1 MATDPKYGRR
11 DFFKDSVISVAKAA
25 KEFSSHAEGV
35 PEKPAPVMRTDWL
48 RPPGAAGEAI
58 FLERCTKCSDC
69 MKACPH
75 QSIVIHQDGTPVIF
89 PDQMPCYLCD
99 DTPCIAA
106 CATEALL
113 PVGSVQEARMGM
125 AVVNHRLC
133 TAGQGCHACVSK
145 CPTDALA
152 MDFDAQR
159 LVVSGERCV
168 GCGMC
173 EHICRTVNDHIA
185 IRVTPLRLMEPTPL

>member
-35 PEKPAPVMRTDWL
+35 PEKPVPVMRTDWL

>member
-1 MATDPKYGRR
+1 VATDPKYGRR

-35 PEKPAPVMRTDWL
+35 PEKPVPVMRTDWL